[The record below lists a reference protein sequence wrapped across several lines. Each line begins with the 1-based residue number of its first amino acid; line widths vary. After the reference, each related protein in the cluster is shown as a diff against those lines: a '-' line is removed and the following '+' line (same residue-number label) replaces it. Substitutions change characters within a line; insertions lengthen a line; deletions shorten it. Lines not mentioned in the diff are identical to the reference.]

1 MWQLLYFDCE
11 GSPKNEQF
19 YKTEFIGIVR
29 IIQGLLL
36 ERLATSQVAAL
47 CDISRW
53 FVKDHVR
60 KVVSLEF
67 LEPELATTNTVG

>member
-11 GSPKNEQF
+11 GSPKNE
-19 YKTEFIGIVR
+19 TEFIGIVR